1 MKEITRDGLYTGLL
15 ELYLVVI
22 TAILCDTVFNVEEK
36 IEVFSVQIAQGLFA
50 GDS

>member
-1 MKEITRDGLYTGLL
+1 MDYTLYYWNF
-15 ELYLVVI
+15 YLVVI